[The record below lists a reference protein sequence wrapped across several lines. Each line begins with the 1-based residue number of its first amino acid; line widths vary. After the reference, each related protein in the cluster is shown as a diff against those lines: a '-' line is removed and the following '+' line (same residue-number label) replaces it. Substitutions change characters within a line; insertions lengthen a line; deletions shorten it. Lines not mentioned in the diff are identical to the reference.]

1 MGIEPPFKKEGIYIV
16 DRTLHVIGPR
26 YIAMVA
32 NALANE
38 TRVKILQHVAAK
50 PSDLDELSKIVGQS
64 KANISSQIRKLEN
77 VNIVR
82 AKYVPGNRGIRK
94 VVELNVDKIV
104 FHIVLRDRE
113 EKTTIDLR

>member
-1 MGIEPPFKKEGIYIV
+1 MGAKPPFKKDGIYLV

-38 TRVKILQHVAAK
+38 TRVKILRYIAQHSA
-50 PSDLDELSKIVGQS
+50 DLDELSKVVGQS

-82 AKYVPGNRGIRK
+82 AKYTPGMRGIRK
-94 VVELNVDKIV
+94 MVELNVDQII
-104 FHIVLRDRE
+104 FHINTPSE
-113 EKTTIDLR
+113 NQ

>member
-1 MGIEPPFKKEGIYIV
+1 MGLNPPFDKEGIYIV
-16 DRTLHVIGPR
+16 DGKLHVIGPR

-38 TRVKILQHVAAK
+38 TRARILRYIAK
-50 PSDLDELSKIVGQS
+50 KPADLDELSHIVGQS

-82 AKYVPGNRGIRK
+82 AKYIPGTRGIRK
-94 VVELNVDKIV
+94 VVELNVNQII
-104 FHIVLRDRE
+104 FHITDP
-113 EKTTIDLR
+113 EKK